1 MKRAGDMR
9 GQRGRP
15 QGSPLHDVVGRL
27 LFSCQIPSIF
37 AKLCLSEYD
46 SIIVKEYMLYAGP
59 ASIKNRDHLQGTSF
73 VSIHPVAVVSGQRR
87 VKKDDC

>member
-1 MKRAGDMR
+1 MR
-9 GQRGRP
+9 GAARAT

-27 LFSCQIPSIF
+27 LFSCQITGIF

-46 SIIVKEYMLYAGP
+46 SIVAKEYMLYAGP